1 MSLEE
6 EETDWVIVFIS
17 QQQLSS
23 MLESE
28 LESESEHQYKNINI
42 ILQLLT
48 QTSIYILGLFSMFLL
63 NYIKQ

>member
-23 MLESE
+23 MLE
-28 LESESEHQYKNINI
+28 LEPEQLSKNINI

-48 QTSIYILGLFSMFLL
+48 QTSIYILSLFSMFLL
-63 NYIKQ
+63 NYIKL

>member
-23 MLESE
+23 MLE
-28 LESESEHQYKNINI
+28 LEQQQEQKYNSTTSYSNKHLYPRS
-42 ILQLLT
+42 LL
-48 QTSIYILGLFSMFLL
+48 YVF
-63 NYIKQ
+63 IKLY

>member
-1 MSLEE
+1 MSLEK

-23 MLESE
+23 MLE
-28 LESESEHQYKNINI
+28 LEPEQLSKNINI

-48 QTSIYILGLFSMFLL
+48 QTSIYILGLFSVFLL
-63 NYIKQ
+63 NYIKL

>member
-23 MLESE
+23 MPE
-28 LESESEHQYKNINI
+28 LELEKLSKNINI

-48 QTSIYILGLFSMFLL
+48 QTSIYILGLFSVFLL
-63 NYIKQ
+63 NYIKL

>member
-28 LESESEHQYKNINI
+28 LESEQQYKNINI

-63 NYIKQ
+63 NYIKL

>member
-6 EETDWVIVFIS
+6 EETDWVIVFTS

-23 MLESE
+23 VLESE
-28 LESESEHQYKNINI
+28 PEPEQQYKNINI

-48 QTSIYILGLFSMFLL
+48 QTSIYILGLFSVFLL
-63 NYIKQ
+63 NYIKL

>member
-6 EETDWVIVFIS
+6 EETDWVIVFTS

-23 MLESE
+23 MPESE
-28 LESESEHQYKNINI
+28 PEPEQQYKNINI

-48 QTSIYILGLFSMFLL
+48 QTSIYILGLFSVFLL
-63 NYIKQ
+63 NYIKL

>member
-6 EETDWVIVFIS
+6 EEADWVIVFIS

-23 MLESE
+23 MLE
-28 LESESEHQYKNINI
+28 LEPEQLSKNINI

-48 QTSIYILGLFSMFLL
+48 QTSIYILGLFSVFLL
-63 NYIKQ
+63 NYIKL

>member
-1 MSLEE
+1 MSLEK

-23 MLESE
+23 MLELE
-28 LESESEHQYKNINI
+28 LKQLSKNINI

-48 QTSIYILGLFSMFLL
+48 QTSIYILGLFSVFLL
-63 NYIKQ
+63 NYIKL

>member
-1 MSLEE
+1 MSLEK

-28 LESESEHQYKNINI
+28 PESEKQYKNINI

-48 QTSIYILGLFSMFLL
+48 QTSIYILGLFSVFLL
-63 NYIKQ
+63 NYIKL

>member
-6 EETDWVIVFIS
+6 EQTDWVIVFIR

-23 MLESE
+23 MLELE
-28 LESESEHQYKNINI
+28 LEQRSKNINI

-63 NYIKQ
+63 NYIKL

>member
-23 MLESE
+23 MLE
-28 LESESEHQYKNINI
+28 LEPEQLSKNINI

-48 QTSIYILGLFSMFLL
+48 QTSIYILGLFSVFLL
-63 NYIKQ
+63 NYIKL

>member
-23 MLESE
+23 MLE
-28 LESESEHQYKNINI
+28 LEPEQLSKNINI

-48 QTSIYILGLFSMFLL
+48 QTSIYILGLSSMFLL
-63 NYIKQ
+63 NYIKL